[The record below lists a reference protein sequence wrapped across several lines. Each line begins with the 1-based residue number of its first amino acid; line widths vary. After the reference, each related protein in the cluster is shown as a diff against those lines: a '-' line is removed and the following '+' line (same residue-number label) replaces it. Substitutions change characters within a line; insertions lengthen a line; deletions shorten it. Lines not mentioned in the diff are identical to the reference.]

1 MQTVVLNSFPLY
13 KQELLQMY
21 VTENHFGSQV
31 QMLPL
36 SGPTRSAMRANT
48 CISYCISWTEIHPL
62 AHIARYPHGGTDV
75 VRLRYRRICAD
86 VPPARVWPLQPPA
99 SRWISSTSWPWTEL
113 AAMGHRFTVKFQ
125 SQSTQQARMYMGG
138 SRPYLSKEIAVEA
151 PCQSGREDAGA
162 KPTDGRGHRLRHSVA
177 LVAGW

>member
-36 SGPTRSAMRANT
+36 SGPTRSIAMRANT

-99 SRWISSTSWPWTEL
+99 SRWISSTSGHEQSSPPWVIVL
-113 AAMGHRFTVKFQ
+113 PSSFRV
-125 SQSTQQARMYMGG
+125 SQRNKQECTWGDQD
-138 SRPYLSKEIAVEA
+138 L
-151 PCQSGREDAGA
+151 
-162 KPTDGRGHRLRHSVA
+162 T
-177 LVAGW
+177 